1 MVGMIGITV
10 TAKGLNKYI
19 YSNNPISKRTKQL
32 VNMLP
37 IELAELLVKTLQESA
52 SNYSDTGRLEHSIFA
67 QDIGNKQAV
76 VTIPVEYAS
85 ALDKGSKAHFITG
98 NPMLKFYWA
107 KERRWAETHV
117 VWHPGTEATYFVSE
131 GIRNFRSDKDRII
144 KLSVKKTINI

>member
-1 MVGMIGITV
+1 MVGMIGVTV
-10 TAKGLNKYI
+10 IPKGLKE
-19 YSNNPISKRTKQL
+19 SRHKTGRRSKRVKPLRTI
-32 VNMLP
+32 LP
-37 IELAELLVKTLQESA
+37 IELAEMLVKKLKESA
-52 SNYSDTGRLEHSIFA
+52 SNYSDTGRLENSIFA
-67 QDIGNKQAV
+67 QDIGNGQAIV
-76 VTIPVEYAS
+76 SIPVDYAS